1 MRLPRNPVP
10 GRSSSLQAS
19 RRGFSFVE
27 LIMALLLLSVGVMGF
42 ATTTFFTSRQL
53 TLAEVTTAR
62 VTAIQSVMERIRTT
76 PYDSICEGTDTMGA
90 IVVSWSETAHMAQT
104 KAVRIVTMGPGLVP
118 MSEGQGTPMMSST
131 VADTVVYRMLRP

>member
-1 MRLPRNPVP
+1 MFGSELRKTRDE
-10 GRSSSLQAS
+10 A
-19 RRGFSFVE
+19 GFSLVE
-27 LIMALLLLSVGVMGF
+27 LVMAVVVLAFGVVGL
-42 ATTTFFTSRQL
+42 ATTTLFITRQL

-90 IVVSWSETAHMAQT
+90 IVVSWSEMAHMDQT
-104 KAVRIVTMGPGLVP
+104 KSVRIVTMGPGLVS
-118 MSEGQGTPMMSST
+118 MSGGQSTPMMSST

>member
-1 MRLPRNPVP
+1 MFGSGLGKTPNE
-10 GRSSSLQAS
+10 A
-19 RRGFSFVE
+19 GFSLVE
-27 LIMALLLLSVGVMGF
+27 LVMAVVVLSFGVVGL
-42 ATTTFFTSRQL
+42 ASTTLFITRQL

-90 IVVSWSETAHMAQT
+90 IIVSWSEMAHMAQT
-104 KAVRIVTMGPGLVP
+104 KSVRIVTLGPGLVS
-118 MSEGQGTPMMSST
+118 MSEGLSTPMMSST